1 MSNEFEITVKNLSY
15 GNVITVCQKTG
26 VNWDPMFGIPS
37 IESVVLTPLEAEK
50 LVQELNSAIR
60 TARNANKG
68 VP

>member
-1 MSNEFEITVKNLSY
+1 
-15 GNVITVCQKTG
+15 
-26 VNWDPMFGIPS
+26 
-37 IESVVLTPLEAEK
+37 LTPLEAEK